1 MTSFIQQE
9 NQALLDGSGQ
19 PVPIG
24 GILVSD
30 ARFFKASGGVP
41 PQHAAS
47 SGRVFGNWLDN
58 DAPGEY
64 FPNVFDCKWVDQS
77 APVAVPVAV
86 PVAAPLEPV
95 VALINAIQDMI
106 AEQVAEHV
114 KAMVAKRGAISDIVR
129 STIDELAESGH
140 FQDMANDG
148 DFDDAIER
156 VISDGEYMTMTGTDL
171 TLEIGSV
178 LQDMIDGGEL
188 TLTLNR

>member
-1 MTSFIQQE
+1 MTSFIEQE
-9 NQALLDGSGQ
+9 NQALLDDSGQ

-24 GILVSD
+24 GILVSN
-30 ARFFKASGGVP
+30 ARFFKATGGIP

-47 SGRVFGNWLDN
+47 TGRVFGNWVEN

-64 FPNVFDCKWVDQS
+64 FPAVFDCKWVDQS
-77 APVAVPVAV
+77 APVVLPVV
-86 PVAAPLEPV
+86 APLEPV

-106 AEQVAEHV
+106 TEQVTEQV

-129 STIDELAESGH
+129 STVDELAESGH

-156 VISDGEYMTMTGTDL
+156 VLSDGEYMTMTGTDL
-171 TLEIGSV
+171 PLEIGSV